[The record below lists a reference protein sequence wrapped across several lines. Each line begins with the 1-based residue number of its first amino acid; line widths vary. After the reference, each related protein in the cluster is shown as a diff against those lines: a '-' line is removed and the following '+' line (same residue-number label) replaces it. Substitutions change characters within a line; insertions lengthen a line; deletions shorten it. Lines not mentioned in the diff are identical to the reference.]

1 MYKTKKRKKS
11 DLKRDFAYLKDLL
24 GFYSRDAPIGQ
35 LRLSWYSRLHTS
47 KGLLDEYGDS
57 SYQYSFVSLL
67 DTDIPHENLLN
78 INNDLYIVERNR
90 DRLY

>member
-1 MYKTKKRKKS
+1 MYKTKKRKRS
-11 DLKRDFAYLKDLL
+11 DLNRDFSYLKDLI
-24 GFYSRDAPIGQ
+24 GFYSRDAPIGK
-35 LRLSWYSRLHTS
+35 LRLSNYSRLQTS

-57 SYQYSFVSLL
+57 SYLYSFVSLL
-67 DTDIPHENLLN
+67 DTDIPHENILN